1 MKTSILFSLIVFALF
16 SCQSE
21 PKEISY
27 SSQADQTQ
35 KPVLHAKNW
44 LAITGKPLGAT
55 AGAMMFQQ
63 GGNAV

>member
-1 MKTSILFSLIVFALF
+1 MKSFIYLSFFVSLLFA
-16 SCQSE
+16 CQSE

-27 SSQADQTQ
+27 TSQADQTQ

-63 GGNAV
+63 GG